1 MKKKAIVAYSGG
13 LDTSYCVVN
22 LSREHDLEIHTV
34 IVNSGGFSAG
44 GISSPLRSAPTS
56 WAR

>member
-22 LSREHDLEIHTV
+22 LTREHDLEIHTV
-34 IVNSGGFSAG
+34 IVNSGGFSAEN
-44 GISSPLRSAPTS
+44 
-56 WAR
+56 